1 VGIVNIK
8 IEGRDYQVD
17 DSLTVLQ
24 AARKCGYQ
32 IPSLCSWM
40 NGRCS
45 LASCRVCLVAVKGER
60 RLVPSCAYP
69 VREGLEVSINTPMAI
84 EARRT
89 SVELILSNH
98 SMNCQSCAKNGQ
110 CELLEVSRIVGAR
123 SEKYEGGEKTPTTYD
138 DLAPGLVRD
147 TSKCILCGR
156 CVETCKEVQ
165 GIGILGFENRGF
177 NTIVSPTANRSFAE
191 VPCIQCG
198 QCVNVCPTGALKEHS
213 EIQKLDEAFKEGKIV
228 IVQTAPA
235 VRAAIGEEFGEKIG
249 TPCTG
254 KMVAA
259 LHRLGFYRV
268 FDTNF
273 GADLTIMEEANEWI
287 HRLTTHAASP
297 MITSCSPGWI
307 NYIEYYYPELLPHLS
322 SCKSPHEMVGAI
334 IKSYYAE
341 KHNLDRSKIC
351 VVSIMPCVAK
361 KYEAKRP
368 QNAVD
373 GIPDVDVVLTTR
385 ELAKII
391 RRAGIEWKK
400 LPNEEYDTDL
410 LGEYTGAGVI
420 FGATGG
426 VMEAAV
432 RTAYHILTGKEL
444 EPVDFEPVR
453 GFKGI
458 KSVTLDILGQKY
470 NIAVASGMKNAKVL
484 LEDIKAGK
492 SPYQF
497 IEIMGCPGGCING
510 GGQPYVKELFLPNED
525 DDILQTYMQKRASV
539 LYNEDKLKVVRRS
552 HLNKDIQLLYKDY
565 LKEPGSHLAHKLLHT
580 SYNDKREKYPNIHEE
595 GFLNQS
601 K

>member
-1 VGIVNIK
+1 MALVNIK
-8 IEGRDYQVD
+8 IEGQSFQVD
-17 DSLTVLQ
+17 DSLTLLQ
-24 AARKCGYQ
+24 AARKCGFQ

-40 NGRCS
+40 DGRCS
-45 LASCRVCLVAVKGER
+45 LASCRVCLVKVKGER

-69 VREGLEVSINTPMAI
+69 IREGLEVTINDPMAI

-89 SVELILSNH
+89 SVELLLSNH
-98 SMNCQSCAKNGQ
+98 SMNCQACEKNGK

-123 SEKYEGGEKTPTTYD
+123 EGMYEGSKTKATYD
-138 DLAPGLVRD
+138 DLAPALIRD

-156 CVETCKEVQ
+156 CIETCKEVQ

-177 NTIVSPTANRSFAE
+177 NTIVAPSENRSFAN

-198 QCVNVCPTGALKEHS
+198 QCVNVCPTGALQEHS
-213 EIQKLDEAFKEGKIV
+213 EIDKLDDAFQHGKIV

-235 VRAAIGEEFGEKIG
+235 VRAAIAEEFGEPIG
-249 TPCTG
+249 TSGTG

-273 GADLTIMEEANEWI
+273 GADLTIMEEANELV
-287 HRLTTHAASP
+287 HRLTTNAPSP

-341 KHNLDRSKIC
+341 KHNIDRSKIC
-351 VVSIMPCVAK
+351 VVSIMPCIAK
-361 KYEAKRP
+361 KYENKRP

-385 ELAKII
+385 ELAKLI
-391 RRAGIEWKK
+391 RRAGITWKK
-400 LPNEEYDTDL
+400 LPNEDFDQDL

-444 EPVDFEPVR
+444 EPIDLEPVR
-453 GFKGI
+453 GLKGI
-458 KSVTLDILGQKY
+458 KEATYEINGSKINV
-470 NIAVASGMKNAKVL
+470 AVASSMKNAKIL
-484 LEDIKAGK
+484 LEEIKAGK
-492 SPYQF
+492 SKYQF

-510 GGQPYVKELFLPNED
+510 GGQPFVKEIFLPNED
-525 DDILQTYMQKRASV
+525 DDIMRTYIQKRAKV
-539 LYNEDKLKVVRRS
+539 LYDEDRNKPVRRS
-552 HLNKDIQLLYKDY
+552 HLNKDIQMLYKDF
-565 LKEPGSHLAHKLLHT
+565 LKEPGSHLAHKYLHT
-580 SYNDKREKYPNIHEE
+580 SYNAKREKYPKIDND
-595 GFLNQS
+595 
-601 K
+601 